1 MLCIII
7 TFVKFWE
14 NMFIQIINFLKK
26 IGRTLGVSKLIANDR
41 GRPISNISESI
52 IIIQLTMPMISVQS
66 RLINQPKI

>member
-52 IIIQLTMPMISVQS
+52 IIQLTMPMISVQS
-66 RLINQPKI
+66 RLINQRFK